1 MNMVDE
7 VKTCVDT
14 KINFFEEYFS
24 IPDNLKSE
32 LDMFINDTK
41 SLGERCS
48 GASEFEQEFS
58 ASGLL
63 DRFNTLISKCTPKA
77 KKMTKEE
84 KKQSVKIA
92 KDILY
97 ENRREIAKDALKDA
111 TNRIIN
117 DKRDEMLTKN
127 REKMIEEGTY
137 ADYTIMR
144 NNINIIGDIGNC
156 LGNIFKKKKNK
167 K

>member
-1 MNMVDE
+1 MVDE
-7 VKTCVDT
+7 VKTCVDA

-24 IPDNLKSE
+24 VPDDLKSE
-32 LDMFINDTK
+32 MDMFIKDTQA
-41 SLGERCS
+41 LGEQCS
-48 GASEFEQEFS
+48 SASEFEQQFS
-58 ASGLL
+58 TSELL
-63 DRFNTLISKCTPKA
+63 NRFNTLVSKCTPKA

-97 ENRREIAKDALKDA
+97 ENRAEIAKDALKDTA
-111 TNRIIN
+111 NRIIN

-137 ADYTIMR
+137 ADYTIRR
-144 NNINIIGDIGNC
+144 NKINSIRDF
-156 LGNIFKKKKNK
+156 LEKIFNKKK
-167 K
+167 

>member
-1 MNMVDE
+1 MLMVDE
-7 VKTCVDT
+7 VKTCVDA

-24 IPDNLKSE
+24 VPDDLKSE
-32 LDMFINDTK
+32 MDMFIKDTQA
-41 SLGERCS
+41 LGEQCS
-48 GASEFEQEFS
+48 SASEFEQQFS
-58 ASGLL
+58 ASELL
-63 DRFNTLISKCTPKA
+63 NRFNTLVSKCTPKA

-97 ENRREIAKDALKDA
+97 ENRSEIAKDALKDTA
-111 TNRIIN
+111 NRIIN

-137 ADYTIMR
+137 ADYTIRR
-144 NNINIIGDIGNC
+144 NKIKSIADF
-156 LGNIFKKKKNK
+156 LEKIFNKKK
-167 K
+167 

>member
-1 MNMVDE
+1 MLMVDE
-7 VKTCVDT
+7 VKTCVDA

-24 IPDNLKSE
+24 VPDDLKSE
-32 LDMFINDTK
+32 MDMFIKDTQA
-41 SLGERCS
+41 LGEQCS
-48 GASEFEQEFS
+48 SASEFEQQFS
-58 ASGLL
+58 TSELL
-63 DRFNTLISKCTPKA
+63 NRFNTLVSKCTPKA

-97 ENRREIAKDALKDA
+97 ENRAEIAKDTLKDTA
-111 TNRIIN
+111 NRIIN

-137 ADYTIMR
+137 ADYTIRR
-144 NNINIIGDIGNC
+144 NKINTIRDF
-156 LGNIFKKKKNK
+156 LEKIFNKKK
-167 K
+167 

>member
-1 MNMVDE
+1 MVDE
-7 VKTCVDT
+7 VKTCVDA

-24 IPDNLKSE
+24 VPDDLKSE
-32 LDMFINDTK
+32 MDMFIKDTQA
-41 SLGERCS
+41 LGEQCGS
-48 GASEFEQEFS
+48 ASEFEQQFS
-58 ASGLL
+58 TSELL
-63 DRFNTLISKCTPKA
+63 NRFNTLVSKCTPKA

-97 ENRREIAKDALKDA
+97 ENRVEIAKDTLKDTA
-111 TNRIIN
+111 NRIIN

-137 ADYTIMR
+137 ADYTIRR
-144 NNINIIGDIGNC
+144 NKINTIRDF
-156 LGNIFKKKKNK
+156 LEKIFNKKK
-167 K
+167 

>member
-1 MNMVDE
+1 MVDE
-7 VKTCVDT
+7 VKTCVDA

-24 IPDNLKSE
+24 VPDDLKSE
-32 LDMFINDTK
+32 MDMFIKDTQA
-41 SLGERCS
+41 LGEKCS
-48 GASEFEQEFS
+48 SASEFEQQFS
-58 ASGLL
+58 TSELL
-63 DRFNTLISKCTPKA
+63 NRFNTLVSKCTPKA

-97 ENRREIAKDALKDA
+97 ENRAEIAKDTLKDT

-137 ADYTIMR
+137 ADYTIRR
-144 NNINIIGDIGNC
+144 NKIKSIADF
-156 LGNIFKKKKNK
+156 LEKIFNKKKK
-167 K
+167 

>member
-1 MNMVDE
+1 MVDE
-7 VKTCVDT
+7 VKTCVDA
-14 KINFFEEYFS
+14 KINFFEDYFS
-24 IPDNLKSE
+24 VPDDLKSE
-32 LDMFINDTK
+32 MDMFIKDTQA
-41 SLGERCS
+41 LGEKCS
-48 GASEFEQEFS
+48 SASEFEQQFS
-58 ASGLL
+58 TSELL
-63 DRFNTLISKCTPKA
+63 NRFNTLVSKCTPKA

-97 ENRREIAKDALKDA
+97 ENRAEIAKDTLKDT

-137 ADYTIMR
+137 ADYTIRR
-144 NNINIIGDIGNC
+144 NKINTIRDF
-156 LGNIFKKKKNK
+156 LEKIFNKKKK
-167 K
+167 

>member
-1 MNMVDE
+1 MVDE
-7 VKTCVDT
+7 VKTCVDA

-24 IPDNLKSE
+24 VPDDLKSE
-32 LDMFINDTK
+32 MDMFIKDTQA
-41 SLGERCS
+41 LGEKCS
-48 GASEFEQEFS
+48 SASEFEQQFS
-58 ASGLL
+58 TSELL
-63 DRFNTLISKCTPKA
+63 NRFNTLVSKCTPKA

-97 ENRREIAKDALKDA
+97 ENRAEIAKDTLKDTA
-111 TNRIIN
+111 NRIIN

-137 ADYTIMR
+137 ADYTIRR
-144 NNINIIGDIGNC
+144 NKIKSIADF
-156 LGNIFKKKKNK
+156 LEKIFNKKKK
-167 K
+167 

>member
-7 VKTCVDT
+7 VKTCVDA

-24 IPDNLKSE
+24 VPDDLKSE
-32 LDMFINDTK
+32 MDMFIKDTQA
-41 SLGERCS
+41 LGEQCS
-48 GASEFEQEFS
+48 SASEFEQQFS
-58 ASGLL
+58 TSELL
-63 DRFNTLISKCTPKA
+63 NRFNTLVSKCTPKA

-97 ENRREIAKDALKDA
+97 ENRSEIAKDALKDTA
-111 TNRIIN
+111 NRIIN

-137 ADYTIMR
+137 ADYTIRR
-144 NNINIIGDIGNC
+144 NKIKSIADF
-156 LGNIFKKKKNK
+156 LEKIFNKKK
-167 K
+167 

>member
-1 MNMVDE
+1 MLDE
-7 VKTCVDT
+7 VKTCVDA

-24 IPDNLKSE
+24 VPDDLKSE
-32 LDMFINDTK
+32 MDMFIKDTQA
-41 SLGERCS
+41 LGEQCS
-48 GASEFEQEFS
+48 SASEFEQQFS
-58 ASGLL
+58 TSELL
-63 DRFNTLISKCTPKA
+63 NRFNTLVSKCTPKA

-97 ENRREIAKDALKDA
+97 ENRAEIAKDTLKDTA
-111 TNRIIN
+111 NRIIN

-137 ADYTIMR
+137 ADYTIRR
-144 NNINIIGDIGNC
+144 NKINSIRDF
-156 LGNIFKKKKNK
+156 LEKIFNKKK
-167 K
+167 

>member
-1 MNMVDE
+1 MVDE
-7 VKTCVDT
+7 VKTCVDA

-24 IPDNLKSE
+24 VPDDLKSE
-32 LDMFINDTK
+32 MDMFIKDTQA
-41 SLGERCS
+41 LGEQCS
-48 GASEFEQEFS
+48 SASEFEQQFS
-58 ASGLL
+58 TSELL
-63 DRFNTLISKCTPKA
+63 NRFNTLVSKCTPKA

-97 ENRREIAKDALKDA
+97 ENRAEIAKDTLKDTA
-111 TNRIIN
+111 NRIIN

-137 ADYTIMR
+137 ADYTIRR
-144 NNINIIGDIGNC
+144 NKINSIRDF
-156 LGNIFKKKKNK
+156 LEKIFNKKK
-167 K
+167 

>member
-1 MNMVDE
+1 MVDE
-7 VKTCVDT
+7 VKTCVDA

-24 IPDNLKSE
+24 VPDDLKSE
-32 LDMFINDTK
+32 MDMFIKDTQA
-41 SLGERCS
+41 LGEQCS
-48 GASEFEQEFS
+48 SASEFEQRFS
-58 ASGLL
+58 TSELL
-63 DRFNTLISKCTPKA
+63 NRFNTLVSKCTPKA

-97 ENRREIAKDALKDA
+97 ENRAEIAKDTLKDTA
-111 TNRIIN
+111 NRIIN

-137 ADYTIMR
+137 ADYTIRR
-144 NNINIIGDIGNC
+144 NKINSIRDF
-156 LGNIFKKKKNK
+156 LEKIFNKKK
-167 K
+167 